1 MERVLVLIG
10 DAAEDLEVM
19 FVKYRFEEAGYA
31 VDLAALSR
39 RPVQLVVHDFDPGSD
54 AYVER
59 LGRRVAVDLAFS
71 EVDPDRYAAL
81 VIPGGRA
88 PEYIRRDQDVAR
100 IVGRFFEND
109 LPVGTICHGPQV
121 PMALGLLEGR
131 TTSAFPPLQPD
142 IENAGG
148 TFVEGPDVV
157 DGNMVSC
164 TGWPDLGQW
173 SKAFMEVVQRSA
185 VAA

>member
-1 MERVLVLIG
+1 MERILVLIG

-59 LGRRVAVDLAFS
+59 LGRRVAVAPAFS
-71 EVDPDRYAAL
+71 EFDPDRYAAL

-148 TFVEGPDVV
+148 TFVG
-157 DGNMVSC
+157 
-164 TGWPDLGQW
+164 
-173 SKAFMEVVQRSA
+173 
-185 VAA
+185 